1 MNQGSAL
8 KDIIFKDSGQDVAA
22 DQALA
27 VAMKRVPT
35 ILAAASGL
43 SQRATLN
50 GSFFLEELIKPA
62 PIFEEAAASI
72 GIIGLPQRF
81 GRVRNFLVNRS
92 ELFPDVPSL
101 AEAASATTGFGKPV
115 VLKPNKD
122 ALIKFYGDAR
132 TIPTVPYEMVVSDK
146 HRLPVGTFTGKIVF
160 VGLSLRSRTGP
171 SQREAFV
178 TPFDQGTFGTEIH
191 ATATSNL
198 LKQDWIREVS
208 PVTNLFICG
217 ALAAFVAFV
226 VLALSGAKAI
236 VMLMV
241 TAAGILAFQFVLFVM
256 GWFVP
261 VLCPLIWGAFSG
273 LVLRLL
279 LSQSLYEG
287 LRRRL

>member
-1 MNQGSAL
+1 M
-8 KDIIFKDSGQDVAA
+8 
-22 DQALA
+22 
-27 VAMKRVPT
+27 
-35 ILAAASGL
+35 
-43 SQRATLN
+43 
-50 GSFFLEELIKPA
+50 
-62 PIFEEAAASI
+62 
-72 GIIGLPQRF
+72 
-81 GRVRNFLVNRS
+81 
-92 ELFPDVPSL
+92 
-101 AEAASATTGFGKPV
+101 
-115 VLKPNKD
+115 
-122 ALIKFYGDAR
+122 
-132 TIPTVPYEMVVSDK
+132 
-146 HRLPVGTFTGKIVF
+146 
-160 VGLSLRSRTGP
+160 SLRSRTGP